1 MNSIGYLLGFP
12 TPIAEVFLTLVVL
25 FLVVSLYLGTQM
37 TGTKE
42 IRRHGPVEETDRER
56 VNDR

>member
-12 TPIAEVFLTLVVL
+12 TPIAEVFLTLVLL
-25 FLVVSLYLGTQM
+25 FLVVSIYLGTQM
-37 TGTKE
+37 RGTKE
-42 IRRHGPVEETDRER
+42 IRRREPVEEAGRER